1 MVTSSSHAAPSPAV
15 AGSARTERKHA
26 QILASART
34 LFMAGGFDTTSV
46 DAIARHAG
54 VSKATVYGHFADKD
68 ALLLALVE
76 ADCRSMGEQLWIRDG
91 RPIDLER
98 DLRQIARRFLAMFL
112 DGRGLA
118 MHRLVMSCA
127 SRYPAIAEAF
137 MTAGPDRC
145 EVEVAAFL
153 RAAEAQGLIDVPNA
167 RLAATQFLTLIQG
180 RLPLTWALS
189 MKAPSAAVYRA
200 QIEGGIKVF
209 IAAYGRTGAGP
220 KRRTGAV
227 STSAARRPLGTAA
240 RRP

>member
-1 MVTSSSHAAPSPAV
+1 
-15 AGSARTERKHA
+15 
-26 QILASART
+26 
-34 LFMAGGFDTTSV
+34 MAGGFDTTSV

-145 EVEVAAFL
+145 EAEVAAFL

-209 IAAYGRTGAGP
+209 TAAYGRTGAGP

>member
-1 MVTSSSHAAPSPAV
+1 MVTSSSHAAPSTSV
-15 AGSARTERKHA
+15 AGPGRTERKHA

-54 VSKATVYGHFADKD
+54 VSKATLYGHFADKD

-76 ADCRSMGEQLWIRDG
+76 ADCRSMGETLWIRDE

-98 DLRQIARRFLAMFL
+98 DLREIARRFLAMFL

-145 EVEVAAFL
+145 DAEVAAFL
-153 RAAEAQGLIDVPNA
+153 RAAEVQGLLDVPDA

-189 MKAPSAAVYRA
+189 MKAPSPAVSRA

-209 IAAYGRTGAGP
+209 IAAYGRTEARS
-220 KRRTGAV
+220 RRPARAI
-227 STSAARRPLGTAA
+227 STSASRRPRASAA
-240 RRP
+240 KRP